1 MKEGLNRKE
10 RIRKNKRK
18 RKKKGRKD
26 KRGKKEKNER
36 RIKEENMK
44 KDVQN
49 LKKTLR
55 HISKFFVA
63 VKCKLLFS
71 LKRLPNSLSLINW
84 ARQSSETGIYL
95 SLSYTFISLTASA
108 LNLSTAPPS
117 TLPGRSTVIIPFLPK
132 YISGR
137 SSALR
142 CSLGGKVDCSGALVE
157 EKVEQQ
163 SAKSSYE
170 RLQVALEWG
179 LLHMCH

>member
-1 MKEGLNRKE
+1 
-10 RIRKNKRK
+10 
-18 RKKKGRKD
+18 
-26 KRGKKEKNER
+26 
-36 RIKEENMK
+36 MK

-132 YISGR
+132 YT
-137 SSALR
+137 SA
-142 CSLGGKVDCSGALVE
+142 A
-157 EKVEQQ
+157 
-163 SAKSSYE
+163 
-170 RLQVALEWG
+170 G
-179 LLHMCH
+179 LLHSAALWGERLTALVLLWRSKWSRKVQSPVMNIYKQLWSGDYCICVIKLIIIIIIINHN